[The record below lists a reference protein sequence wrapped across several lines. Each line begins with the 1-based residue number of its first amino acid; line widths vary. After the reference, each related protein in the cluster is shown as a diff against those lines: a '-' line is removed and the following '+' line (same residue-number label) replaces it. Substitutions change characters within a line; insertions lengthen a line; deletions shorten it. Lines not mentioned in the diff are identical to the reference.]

1 MTDEI
6 MNLRTLVEKTPD
18 ADLLREMIG
27 FAAQRLM
34 ELEVGSLTGAAAAL
48 AAMDE
53 QQKRVGTATAL
64 ISVGPEPATRVPPT
78 PALPMV
84 RVAKRTNPQPPAA
97 MPKAVAAV
105 VGKADCDE
113 PPERRPIRAWLDGRT
128 LLWGVL
134 CTKGAYRDTYAFFIH
149 RAGARTAEPMNF
161 RMPGLPRTEDADNHL
176 TSPSF
181 DHRTMTLA
189 FHDLGRSMGDCGR
202 AGRFV
207 WDGATFQPVELSAM
221 PDCRGVSSDDWPVI
235 WRAGIR

>member
-27 FAAQRLM
+27 FTAQRLM

-176 TSPSF
+176 TSPRF

-189 FHDLGRSMGDCGR
+189 ASWATA
-202 AGRFV
+202 AGR
-207 WDGATFQPVELSAM
+207 DGSCGMAPRLNQ
-221 PDCRGVSSDDWPVI
+221 
-235 WRAGIR
+235 